1 MRFVVKKFILPC
13 SPQEPSEQVCK
24 EFCLWISC
32 AQNDKNS
39 NVQTILKKKKKSSI
53 KNLLLKFTYSLVA
66 IRSAK
71 ADYSDLTGP
80 LIELF
85 IQNVIL
91 LDIAN

>member
-1 MRFVVKKFILPC
+1 MNKYAKSFFCGSAVLRKTKTVMLKQYSGKKKF
-13 SPQEPSEQVCK
+13 S
-24 EFCLWISC
+24 
-32 AQNDKNS
+32 
-39 NVQTILKKKKKSSI
+39 T

-85 IQNVIL
+85 IQIVIL